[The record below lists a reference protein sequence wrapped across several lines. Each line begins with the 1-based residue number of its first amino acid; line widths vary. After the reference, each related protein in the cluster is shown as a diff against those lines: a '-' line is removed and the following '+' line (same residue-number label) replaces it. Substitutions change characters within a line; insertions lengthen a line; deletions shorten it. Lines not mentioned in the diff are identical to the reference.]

1 MNIDHLIS
9 DVESELTNLFYD
21 KLAKIILYGSY
32 ARGDYDDD
40 SDVDIIALIDDDNLK
55 KYEKEILM
63 IDVDLSLKYDV
74 DLSIFIEN
82 SDEFALNK
90 SVIPLYK
97 NIAGE
102 GVNIHAV

>member
-1 MNIDHLIS
+1 
-9 DVESELTNLFYD
+9 
-21 KLAKIILYGSY
+21 
-32 ARGDYDDD
+32 
-40 SDVDIIALIDDDNLK
+40 
-55 KYEKEILM
+55 M